1 MTRNASR
8 ASARFDEFNATRQ
21 RSSRR
26 TPTRGDDLQTT
37 SATRRRPRRRQ
48 PDPEPL
54 DLSATSPR
62 LSLPS
67 LSVPTP
73 ATMGRRKPAHADARP
88 APPTPTAKR
97 QTTLR
102 ARARISHSLR
112 DVEDDWDESD
122 WRDREWDEESEELRP
137 SRTGGRLRA
146 SSSARPLKAVT
157 DRSMALV
164 VRQAETAVAPLPSD
178 SVPNLAA
185 YRAPALPRPRLDTQ
199 AILRTARKPW
209 SVTRMICIALAI
221 AAALITG
228 AVRVGEAS
236 QPLMGFDPAAGSG
249 PAVDFIWPVNA
260 VTARVQAQTQG
271 KRTDLYD
278 STDQFNQWWGAACSA
293 AVLSEVLT
301 AYKAPDIT
309 IGKMIDELGPTYIS
323 PSGGLLNYEG
333 FNQVAQQHGFRADIY
348 VDKQLTLNQ
357 MKYLTNTLGIPV
369 IVNVRISWG
378 YYHFFAGGHFMVL
391 TAIDD
396 QGMRLVDSS
405 LYYVKY
411 MPNAV
416 FSGMFT
422 GRTTVIVPKGYA
434 YTLPDD

>member
-1 MTRNASR
+1 MP
-8 ASARFDEFNATRQ
+8 AT
-21 RSSRR
+21 
-26 TPTRGDDLQTT
+26 
-37 SATRRRPRRRQ
+37 TRRR
-48 PDPEPL
+48 
-54 DLSATSPR
+54 
-62 LSLPS
+62 
-67 LSVPTP
+67 
-73 ATMGRRKPAHADARP
+73 KPVDDDARP
-88 APPTPTAKR
+88 TPPTPTAKR
-97 QTTLR
+97 QSTLR
-102 ARARISHSLR
+102 EHARISRSLR
-112 DVEDDWDESD
+112 DVEDEWESSE
-122 WRDREWDEESEELRP
+122 WREHECDEEPEE
-137 SRTGGRLRA
+137 RTPPPRSNGRMRA
-146 SSSARPLKAVT
+146 TSSARPLKAIT
-157 DRSMALV
+157 DRTMALV
-164 VRQAETAVAPLPSD
+164 VRRAETTIAPLSTD

-185 YRAPALPRPRLDTQ
+185 YRAPALPRPRLDTR

-221 AAALITG
+221 TAALITG
-228 AVRVGEAS
+228 AVRVGESS
-236 QPLMGFDPAAGSG
+236 QPLMQFDPAAGSG

-278 STDQFNQWWGAACSA
+278 SMDQFNQWWGAACSA

-301 AYKAPDIT
+301 AYKVPEIS

-323 PSGGLLNYEG
+323 SAGGLLNYEG
-333 FNQVAQQHGFRADIY
+333 FNQVAQKHGFRADLY
-348 VDKQLTLNQ
+348 VERQLTLNQ

-411 MPNAV
+411 MPSAV

-422 GRTTVIVPKGYA
+422 GRTTVIVPKGFE
-434 YTLPDD
+434 YTLPNN

>member
-1 MTRNASR
+1 MTRNAPR
-8 ASARFDEFNATRQ
+8 ASARSDEFNATRQ

-26 TPTRGDDLQTT
+26 SPARDDDLQAA
-37 SATRRRPRRRQ
+37 SATRRRSPRRQ
-48 PDPEPL
+48 PESDLL

-73 ATMGRRKPAHADARP
+73 ATTRRRKVAPANEPPIPP
-88 APPTPTAKR
+88 APTTKR
-97 QTTLR
+97 QSTLR
-102 ARARISHSLR
+102 EHARISRSLR
-112 DVEDDWDESD
+112 DVEDEWEASE
-122 WRDREWDEESEELRP
+122 WQDREWDEEPEEPRP
-137 SRTGGRLRA
+137 SRTGGRIRA

-164 VRQAETAVAPLPSD
+164 VRQAETAVARLPTD

-185 YRAPALPRPRLDTQ
+185 YHPLARPRLDTR

-221 AAALITG
+221 TAALITG
-228 AVRVGEAS
+228 AMRVGEAS
-236 QPLMGFDPAAGSG
+236 QPLMQFDSAAGSG

-271 KRTDLYD
+271 KRPDLYD
-278 STDQFNQWWGAACSA
+278 SVDQFNQWWGAACSA

-301 AYKAPDIT
+301 AYKVPDIT

-333 FNQVAQQHGFRADIY
+333 FNQVAQKHGFRADIY
-348 VDKQLTLNQ
+348 VERHLTLNQ
-357 MKYLTNTLGIPV
+357 IKYLTNTLGIPV
-369 IVNVRISWG
+369 IVNVRVS
-378 YYHFFAGGHFMVL
+378 
-391 TAIDD
+391 
-396 QGMRLVDSS
+396 
-405 LYYVKY
+405 
-411 MPNAV
+411 
-416 FSGMFT
+416 
-422 GRTTVIVPKGYA
+422 
-434 YTLPDD
+434 

>member
-1 MTRNASR
+1 MTRNAPR
-8 ASARFDEFNATRQ
+8 ASARSDEFNATRQ

-26 TPTRGDDLQTT
+26 SPARDDDLQTT
-37 SATRRRPRRRQ
+37 SATRRRSPRRQ
-48 PDPEPL
+48 PDSDPL

-73 ATMGRRKPAHADARP
+73 ATTRRRKPAADARP

-102 ARARISHSLR
+102 ERARISHSLR

-122 WRDREWDEESEELRP
+122 WRDREWDEEPEEPRP
-137 SRTGGRLRA
+137 SRTGGRIRA

-164 VRQAETAVAPLPSD
+164 VRQAETAVAPLSTD
-178 SVPNLAA
+178 SAPNLAA
-185 YRAPALPRPRLDTQ
+185 YRPLARPRLDTQ

-221 AAALITG
+221 TAALITG
-228 AVRVGEAS
+228 AVRVGEAT
-236 QPLMGFDPAAGSG
+236 QPLMQFDPAAGSG

-271 KRTDLYD
+271 KRPDLYD
-278 STDQFNQWWGAACSA
+278 SIDQFNQWWGAACSA

-301 AYKAPDIT
+301 AYKVPDIT
-309 IGKMIDELGPTYIS
+309 IGKMIDEFGPTYIS

-333 FNQVAQQHGFRADIY
+333 FNQVAQKHGFRADIY
-348 VDKQLTLNQ
+348 VERHLTLNQ

-369 IVNVRISWG
+369 IVNVRVSYG
-378 YYHFFAGGHFMVL
+378 YYHFFAGGHFMAL

-411 MPNAV
+411 MPMAV
-416 FSGMFT
+416 FNSMFT
-422 GRTTVIVPKGYA
+422 GRTTVIVPKGYE
-434 YTLPDD
+434 YTLPDN